1 MGQAIRGLPET
12 PALNP
17 PSGRPEPLGR
27 WLARE
32 RRLRGLSLDEVA
44 AATRIPR
51 RSLERL
57 EAGAFDSQP
66 DGFTRG
72 FVRTVADA
80 MGLDA
85 TEAMA
90 RLLGEVVPSR
100 SGRGGGATLWLAG
113 LALAVALGAA
123 GAGIGLWWRSAPES
137 EVAAPLP
144 PVDEVRRRDFVR
156 ELAAH
161 PEEIAALRL
170 TLSPDVAAGA
180 LEFGPPRFQLPLAAP
195 APPDPIVEWPVPD
208 ASAAPPHVEE
218 GAP

>member
-17 PSGRPEPLGR
+17 SSARPEPLGR

-57 EAGAFDSQP
+57 EAGAFDSTP

-85 TEAMA
+85 TEALA
-90 RLLGEVVPSR
+90 RLLGEVAPSR
-100 SGRGGGATLWLAG
+100 GGRGGSAALWLALLG
-113 LALAVALGAA
+113 AAILLGAA
-123 GAGIGLWWRSAPES
+123 GVGVGIWWRSSPSAPP
-137 EVAAPLP
+137 APAP
-144 PVDEVRRRDFVR
+144 APVDEVRRRDFVR

-161 PEEIAALRL
+161 PESVAALRATL
-170 TLSPDVAAGA
+170 TPDVAAGPIE
-180 LEFGPPRFQLPLAAP
+180 LGPPRFQLPLRE
-195 APPDPIVEWPVPD
+195 PPPYDPIVEWPPPE
-208 ASAAPPHVEE
+208 ANAP
-218 GAP
+218 